1 MKLTPSQMD
10 YLQIGKKE
18 KKIIKSDI
26 KQSRFYYV
34 QMKRNIKK
42 QRKSFKQTNTTF
54 LTTLPTCTIT
64 KFGHKATL
72 LYVGTKYF
80 FYVFFIGMYV
90 NTFPVPWPSLAFYP
104 RFCHEGQRWL
114 VVCSG

>member
-42 QRKSFKQTNTTF
+42 QRKSFKQTITTF
-54 LTTLPTCTIT
+54 LKTLPTC
-64 KFGHKATL
+64 KMKKLEHKATL

-80 FYVFFIGMYV
+80 FMFFLWEYTHI
-90 NTFPVPWPSLAFYP
+90 PSTLTISCLLSQVLP
-104 RFCHEGQRWL
+104 
-114 VVCSG
+114 

>member
-80 FYVFFIGMYV
+80 FYVFFIGMYTHSQYLGHLLPYIPGFAMKASGGWWYVLV
-90 NTFPVPWPSLAFYP
+90 N
-104 RFCHEGQRWL
+104 
-114 VVCSG
+114 

>member
-42 QRKSFKQTNTTF
+42 QRKSFKQTNRQIQHF
-54 LTTLPTCTIT
+54 
-64 KFGHKATL
+64 
-72 LYVGTKYF
+72 
-80 FYVFFIGMYV
+80 
-90 NTFPVPWPSLAFYP
+90 
-104 RFCHEGQRWL
+104 
-114 VVCSG
+114 